1 MDSVEVKETNEEE
14 KNESLESNITST
26 SPGKASNSTTKLDYE
41 CDSSAVGKLGAFL
54 EVPKVLNI
62 IKTGYRWTY
71 KVECGHGTNQFYVS
85 GSKSIIKHMDTKGI
99 LLDEIATESKNIPRC
114 FTVSKDGH
122 LMYSDT
128 VDRSINA
135 VNNGEVKC
143 IAKLGGWK
151 PQSICSTSSG
161 ELLVALKADDVNEAK
176 VVRYCS
182 SKVKQEIQFDS
193 TGQPLYSDPHYIDE
207 NKNLDIVVSDFD
219 AKVVVVVDKL
229 GSFRFTYKGIH
240 SDKMSDAFCPRG
252 LTTDSMC
259 HILVADFDNNLIHV
273 IDQDGQFLRLIQN
286 CGLHLPLDL
295 STNSDNILFVV
306 EYYSNRVKEIQY
318 LK

>member
-14 KNESLESNITST
+14 KNESLQSNITST

-85 GSKSIIKHMDTKGI
+85 GSESIIKHMDTKGI

-193 TGQPLYSDPHYIDE
+193 TGQPLYSDPHYIDD

>member
-1 MDSVEVKETNEEE
+1 M
-14 KNESLESNITST
+14 
-26 SPGKASNSTTKLDYE
+26 
-41 CDSSAVGKLGAFL
+41 
-54 EVPKVLNI
+54 
-62 IKTGYRWTY
+62 
-71 KVECGHGTNQFYVS
+71 
-85 GSKSIIKHMDTKGI
+85 
-99 LLDEIATESKNIPRC
+99 
-114 FTVSKDGH
+114 
-122 LMYSDT
+122 
-128 VDRSINA
+128 
-135 VNNGEVKC
+135 
-143 IAKLGGWK
+143 
-151 PQSICSTSSG
+151 
-161 ELLVALKADDVNEAK
+161 
-176 VVRYCS
+176 
-182 SKVKQEIQFDS
+182 
-193 TGQPLYSDPHYIDE
+193 
-207 NKNLDIVVSDFD
+207 
-219 AKVVVVVDKL
+219 DKL

>member
-193 TGQPLYSDPHYIDE
+193 TGQPCTATHIILTRTRTWTLSSVT
-207 NKNLDIVVSDFD
+207 L
-219 AKVVVVVDKL
+219 
-229 GSFRFTYKGIH
+229 
-240 SDKMSDAFCPRG
+240 MPRWW
-252 LTTDSMC
+252 L
-259 HILVADFDNNLIHV
+259 
-273 IDQDGQFLRLIQN
+273 
-286 CGLHLPLDL
+286 
-295 STNSDNILFVV
+295 
-306 EYYSNRVKEIQY
+306 
-318 LK
+318 

>member
-1 MDSVEVKETNEEE
+1 MD
-14 KNESLESNITST
+14 I
-26 SPGKASNSTTKLDYE
+26 
-41 CDSSAVGKLGAFL
+41 
-54 EVPKVLNI
+54 
-62 IKTGYRWTY
+62 
-71 KVECGHGTNQFYVS
+71 
-85 GSKSIIKHMDTKGI
+85 KGI

-128 VDRSINA
+128 VDRSINV
-135 VNNGEVKC
+135 VNNGKVKC

-161 ELLVALKADDVNEAK
+161 ELLVALKADDVDEAK
-176 VVRYCS
+176 VVKYCS

-193 TGQPLYSDPHYIDE
+193 NGQPLYSDPHYIDE

-229 GSFRFTYKGIH
+229 GSFRFTYKGID
-240 SDKMSDAFCPRG
+240 SGKMSDAFCPRG

-273 IDQDGQFLRLIQN
+273 IDQDGRFLRLIQN